1 MWRVVVARSDE
12 NSTLLSSEIGSGP
25 VAPNHISSLSGPP
38 SGHHHHHWGYPP
50 PPHPSYQPQHS
61 DVSSRHHHDP
71 RPPHDLRHPAT
82 ADLRPQEIRHEMHRP
97 DLRHQSAA
105 EMQRHQPS
113 ELHRPEMARHH
124 QDLMRPDMATEIR
137 SSHEFPDLKMDV
149 ADIRNQE
156 SGQQQ
161 QQASQQGQAHQQ
173 RSLKRTMSDSDCD
186 DVFSEESGK
195 EPWVN
200 VQYVQPSN
208 QGLIAFFR
216 KGKKAS
222 LDRKSKLIVNIIC
235 YFSLFCSTQL

>member
-25 VAPNHISSLSGPP
+25 VGPNHIPSLSGPP

-61 DVSSRHHHDP
+61 DVSRHHHDP
-71 RPPHDLRHPAT
+71 RPPHDLRHPTTAT

-105 EMQRHQPS
+105 EMQRHQAS

-124 QDLMRPDMATEIR
+124 QDLTGMRPDMGTEIR
-137 SSHEFPDLKMDV
+137 SSHEFPDLKIDV

-161 QQASQQGQAHQQ
+161 QQQQQQQASQQGQTHQQ

-195 EPWVN
+195 EP
-200 VQYVQPSN
+200 
-208 QGLIAFFR
+208 
-216 KGKKAS
+216 
-222 LDRKSKLIVNIIC
+222 
-235 YFSLFCSTQL
+235 